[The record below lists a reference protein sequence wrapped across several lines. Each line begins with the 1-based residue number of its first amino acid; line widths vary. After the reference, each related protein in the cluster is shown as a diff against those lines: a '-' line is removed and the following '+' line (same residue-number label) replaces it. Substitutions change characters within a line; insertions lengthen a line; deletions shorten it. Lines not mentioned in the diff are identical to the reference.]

1 MTILKYQEEFDAA
14 IRTHSIVIVQFG
26 ADSCAPCKAL
36 QNRIEVWNRAHPE
49 IDHIYLPVADFRELC
64 AQLGVFTVPTI
75 FVYVEGKLALRQ
87 SGFFSLDEML
97 QQIEKYQRL
106 LAE

>member
-1 MTILKYQEEFDAA
+1 MTILEHQEEFDAA
-14 IRTHSIVIVQFG
+14 IQTHPIVIVQFG
-26 ADSCAPCKAL
+26 ANTCAPCKAL
-36 QNRIEVWNRAHPE
+36 QNRIEVWTRAHPD
-49 IDHIYLPVADFRELC
+49 ICHIYVSVEDFRELG

-75 FVYVEGKLALRQ
+75 FVYAEGKLTLRQ
-87 SGFFSLDEML
+87 SGYFSLDEML